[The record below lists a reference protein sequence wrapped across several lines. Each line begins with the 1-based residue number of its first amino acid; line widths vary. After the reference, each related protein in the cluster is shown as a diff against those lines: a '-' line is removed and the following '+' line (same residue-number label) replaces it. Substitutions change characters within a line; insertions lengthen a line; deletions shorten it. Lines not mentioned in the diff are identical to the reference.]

1 MPARDRLTVQGRTY
15 LLKEHPETRRLLR
28 QLQRLYATQPQEIE
42 DMEALNRATART
54 VRELLVVSVT
64 PPVREEDVND
74 VVGQLVRL
82 EADTA
87 ER

>member
-1 MPARDRLTVQGRTY
+1 L
-15 LLKEHPETRRLLR
+15 
-28 QLQRLYATQPQEIE
+28 
-42 DMEALNRATART
+42 
-54 VRELLVVSVT
+54 RELLVVSVT